1 MTMTRSLAVGTTQAR
16 EYGEAVGA
24 MRVSY
29 GSPQGRLPTMEV
41 ESCFRGLDTGDAGMV
56 APGAV
61 AHSQIQIGSLLDHRL
76 RMFEPVT
83 LEMEQEGEFYVA
95 KYDDLDEYG
104 YGFDP
109 ISAVQDIRK
118 TIAELYW
125 QLKDDQDRLG
135 PDLART
141 WQRLTELVYEV

>member
-1 MTMTRSLAVGTTQAR
+1 MTMIRLLPPGTTKAQDSR
-16 EYGEAVGA
+16 ETG
-24 MRVSY
+24 VSL
-29 GSPQGRLPTMEV
+29 GLPPGVPPTLVVEMHTRGIDAETTEV
-41 ESCFRGLDTGDAGMV
+41 VTSGTVDR
-56 APGAV
+56 
-61 AHSQIQIGSLLDHRL
+61 SQIQIGSLLDHRL
-76 RMFEPVT
+76 RMLGPVT
-83 LEMEQEGEFYVA
+83 LELEQEGEFYVA
-95 KYDDLDEYG
+95 RFDDLDEYG

-109 ISAVQDIRK
+109 ISAVQDVRK

>member
-16 EYGEAVGA
+16 EHGEAVGA
-24 MRVSY
+24 VSVSY
-29 GSPQGRLPTMEV
+29 GPPQGRLPTVEV

-141 WQRLTELVYEV
+141 WQRLSELVYEV

>member
-16 EYGEAVGA
+16 EYGEIVGA
-24 MRVSY
+24 MSVSH
-29 GSPQGRLPTMEV
+29 GSPLGSLPTVEV
-41 ESCFRGLDTGDAGMV
+41 ESYFRGLDTEAADIV
-56 APGAV
+56 TPTAV
-61 AHSQIQIGSLLDHRL
+61 AHTQIQIGSLLDHRL
-76 RMFEPVT
+76 RMLEPVT
-83 LEMEQEGEFYVA
+83 LELEQEGEFYVA
-95 KYDDLDEYG
+95 KCDDLDEYG

-125 QLKDDQDRLG
+125 QLKDDRDRLG
-135 PDLART
+135 SGLART